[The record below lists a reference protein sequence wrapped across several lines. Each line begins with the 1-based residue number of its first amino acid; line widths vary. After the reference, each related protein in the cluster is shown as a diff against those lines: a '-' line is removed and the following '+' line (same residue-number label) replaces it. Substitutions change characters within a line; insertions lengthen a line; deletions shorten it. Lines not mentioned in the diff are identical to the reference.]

1 MKLWQRLSERIG
13 SLPASRVT
21 WGLVILFSVW
31 VLLDVFVLKLT
42 GGLSQSSYDAMVRAR
57 VFVAAPDP
65 RIVIIDI
72 DEASLARMG
81 KEFGRWP
88 WPRDTL
94 ATVLDH
100 VERQQPAAVVWDIL
114 FSDVDRLSPGGDAAF
129 NAAVRQSQRSHFSVV
144 RLPKAN
150 DGASHITALALPGLW
165 LSAASRPAHVAAPA
179 GPVTVALIPPALPAV
194 AAGRLGYNNG
204 YVDADGVL
212 RRYRYLEP
220 LADGAAIQSIPLSV
234 AGSVS
239 PPAQQDILSRSS
251 GALIPVDE
259 LIAWRRKAGAYEHLS
274 FADVFAQAEGDKPL
288 APVPGF
294 AGKIV
299 IIGATAP
306 SLHDI
311 HPTPLSSMQAG
322 VDSLATVIDNALNQ
336 RSMRE
341 LPRWLQAVL
350 AIALCVGLT
359 LWVKFKSAASL
370 APALLVLPA
379 MLLGIS
385 YLSLN
390 GLPFF
395 IDLHLAA
402 GLALLFLAVLR
413 YWSTL
418 RRNHWCAALA
428 DMAQPIAVWPWERAD
443 AWLEAPLDRLI
454 DVLEQHA
461 PSCRIVV
468 CDAPPSG
475 LRWPELARFAAIVG
489 PQAALLA
496 ARPQLEPALRRLA
509 LRCADPLLLSA
520 APDRKQMAKDVFS
533 AWAVLQSTAAG
544 ND

>member
-1 MKLWQRLSERIG
+1 MKLWQRFTGRLG

-42 GGLSQSSYDAMVRAR
+42 GGLAQSSYDAMVRSR
-57 VFVAAPDP
+57 IFVAAPDP

-72 DEASLARMG
+72 DESSLARMG

-94 ATVLDH
+94 ATVLNH
-100 VERQQPAAVVWDIL
+100 VERQQPQALVWDIL
-114 FSDVDRLSPGGDAAF
+114 FSDADRLSPGGDAAF
-129 NAAVRQSQRSHFSVV
+129 NEAVRHSPRSHFSVV
-144 RLPKAN
+144 RLPSVN

-165 LSAASRPAHVAAPA
+165 VNASARPAQPTT
-179 GPVTVALIPPALPAV
+179 GPVTLALIPPALPAV
-194 AAGRLGYNNG
+194 EAGRLGYNNG
-204 YVDADGVL
+204 YVDSDGVL

-220 LADGAAIQSIPLSV
+220 LNDGTAIQSIALSV
-234 AGSVS
+234 AAAIN
-239 PPAQQDILSRSS
+239 PKAQREIQNRSA
-251 GALIPVDE
+251 GAVKPVDE

-274 FADVFAQAEGDKPL
+274 FADVFAQAEGDKTL

-299 IIGATAP
+299 IIGSTAP

-350 AIALCVGLT
+350 AIALCASLA

-390 GLPFF
+390 GLPVFV
-395 IDLHLAA
+395 DLHLAA

-418 RRNHWCAALA
+418 RRNHWCSPLT
-428 DMAQPIAVWPWERAD
+428 DMARPIAIWPLERSD

-454 DVLEQHA
+454 DALEQHA
-461 PSCRIVV
+461 PTCRIVV

-475 LRWPELARFAAIVG
+475 LRWPELSRFAAVVG

-496 ARPQLEPALRRLA
+496 ARPQLEPVLLRLA
-509 LRCADPLLLSA
+509 QRCAEPLLLDA
-520 APDRKQMAKDVFS
+520 VPAREQMAREVFS
-533 AWAVLQSTAAG
+533 AWAMLQNRANG